1 MEEGRDLGKTT
12 TISWACDFKGEEL
25 AVSEWYSK
33 SGWDFVGCVVDIQL
47 KNKDGFFFVKYLGT
61 IEGVEEDD
69 IEEVCKSGDR
79 NIYHFGA
86 EKFSGRR
93 LLFRACNIFAIR
105 PHHSAKLEK
114 TKEAA
119 MSIFG
124 LDADIISHEI
134 VQELQELH
142 LKEEANETASRE
154 ERSASICAWLVGCFR
169 SKIRALI

>member
-86 EKFSGRR
+86 EKFSGRK
-93 LLFRACNIFAIR
+93 LLFRACNIYAIR

-114 TKEAA
+114 DRKTAE
-119 MSIFG
+119 SVFG
-124 LDADIISHEI
+124 LAGDVITHDIVKEISLEMKN
-134 VQELQELH
+134 EEE
-142 LKEEANETASRE
+142 KEERRE
-154 ERSASICAWLVGCFR
+154 GSSSSICV
-169 SKIRALI
+169 

>member
-86 EKFSGRR
+86 EKFSGRK
-93 LLFRACNIFAIR
+93 LLFRACNIYAIR

-114 TKEAA
+114 DRKTAE
-119 MSIFG
+119 SVFG
-124 LDADIISHEI
+124 LAGDVITHDIVKEISLEMK
-134 VQELQELH
+134 
-142 LKEEANETASRE
+142 KEEEKE
-154 ERSASICAWLVGCFR
+154 ERREGSSSSICV
-169 SKIRALI
+169 

>member
-1 MEEGRDLGKTT
+1 MDAKDLGETT
-12 TISWACDFKGEEL
+12 TISWECDFKGEDL

-33 SGWDFVGCVVDIQL
+33 NGWDFVGCVVDIQL
-47 KNKDGFFFVKYLGT
+47 KNTDGFFFVKYLGT
-61 IEGVEEDD
+61 VEGDEKDAVAGVC
-69 IEEVCKSGDR
+69 EVGDR
-79 NIYHFGA
+79 NLFHFGV

-154 ERSASICAWLVGCFR
+154 ERSASICA
-169 SKIRALI
+169 

>member
-86 EKFSGRR
+86 EKFSGRK
-93 LLFRACNIFAIR
+93 LLFRACNIYAIR

-114 TKEAA
+114 DRKTAE
-119 MSIFG
+119 SVFG
-124 LDADIISHEI
+124 LAGDVITHDIVKEISLEMKN
-134 VQELQELH
+134 EEE
-142 LKEEANETASRE
+142 KEERR
-154 ERSASICAWLVGCFR
+154 ERSSSSICV
-169 SKIRALI
+169 

>member
-154 ERSASICAWLVGCFR
+154 ERSASICA
-169 SKIRALI
+169 

>member
-86 EKFSGRR
+86 EKFSGRK
-93 LLFRACNIFAIR
+93 LMFRACNIYAIR

-114 TKEAA
+114 DRKTAE
-119 MSIFG
+119 SVFG
-124 LDADIISHEI
+124 LAGDVITHDIVKEISLEMKK
-134 VQELQELH
+134 EDE
-142 LKEEANETASRE
+142 KEERR
-154 ERSASICAWLVGCFR
+154 ERSSSSICV
-169 SKIRALI
+169 

>member
-86 EKFSGRR
+86 EKFSGRK

-114 TKEAA
+114 DRKTAE
-119 MSIFG
+119 SVFG
-124 LDADIISHEI
+124 LAGDVITHDIVKEISLEMK
-134 VQELQELH
+134 
-142 LKEEANETASRE
+142 KEEEKE
-154 ERSASICAWLVGCFR
+154 ERREGSSSSICV
-169 SKIRALI
+169 

>member
-86 EKFSGRR
+86 EKFSGRK
-93 LLFRACNIFAIR
+93 LLFRACNIYAIR

-154 ERSASICAWLVGCFR
+154 ERSASICA
-169 SKIRALI
+169 

>member
-86 EKFSGRR
+86 EKFSGRK
-93 LLFRACNIFAIR
+93 LLFRACNIYAIR

-114 TKEAA
+114 DRKTAE
-119 MSIFG
+119 SVFG
-124 LDADIISHEI
+124 LAGDVITHDIVKEISLEMKK
-134 VQELQELH
+134 EDE
-142 LKEEANETASRE
+142 KEERR
-154 ERSASICAWLVGCFR
+154 ERSSSSICV
-169 SKIRALI
+169 

>member
-86 EKFSGRR
+86 EKFSGRK
-93 LLFRACNIFAIR
+93 LLFRACNIYAIR

-114 TKEAA
+114 DRKTAE
-119 MSIFG
+119 SVFG
-124 LDADIISHEI
+124 LAGDVITHDIVKEISLEMK
-134 VQELQELH
+134 
-142 LKEEANETASRE
+142 KEEEKE
-154 ERSASICAWLVGCFR
+154 ERRERSSSSICV
-169 SKIRALI
+169 